1 MGAGALT
8 LASVCRMTLQ
18 SIQQFLAGIDSNYA
32 GLASKLYP
40 EYQSIRE
47 LAAADHASLQTLG
60 IRAGIVGVIIQA
72 AKGASLATPM
82 QRLHGYQHNRVVVS
96 WAYYSHQVCQHAHR
110 PTKAD
115 VFSHNGCLGASM
127 LT

>member
-1 MGAGALT
+1 
-8 LASVCRMTLQ
+8 MTLQ
-18 SIQQFLAGIDSNYA
+18 SLQEFLAGVDSDYA

-40 EYQSIRE
+40 EYQSVKE

-72 AKGASLATPM
+72 ATGASLPTPM
-82 QRLHGYQHNRVVVS
+82 QRLHGYQHYRVIMNQ
-96 WAYYSHQVCQHAHR
+96 AYHLHQICQHAYQ

-115 VFSHNGCLGASM
+115 VSSIMIFWASAC
-127 LT
+127 